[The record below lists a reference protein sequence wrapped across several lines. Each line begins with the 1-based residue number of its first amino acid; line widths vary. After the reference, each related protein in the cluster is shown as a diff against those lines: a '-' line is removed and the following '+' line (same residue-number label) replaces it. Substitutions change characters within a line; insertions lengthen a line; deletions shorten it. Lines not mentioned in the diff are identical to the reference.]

1 MKTGDTL
8 GDCVANDAA
17 RHQIDR
23 RLPSCTSRR
32 KAMTSNAEQSP
43 LSVSRDAAPARF
55 YKKLIR
61 QAMQPLRVDAAM
73 AVASQ

>member
-1 MKTGDTL
+1 MKTGDTR

-17 RHQIDR
+17 RHLIDR
-23 RLPSCTSRR
+23 PLPSCTSRR
-32 KAMTSNAEQSP
+32 QPMTSNAEQSP
-43 LSVSRDAAPARF
+43 LSVSRDAAQARF

-73 AVASQ
+73 AVAPQ

>member
-1 MKTGDTL
+1 MKTGGTR

-17 RHQIDR
+17 LHQIDR
-23 RLPSCTSRR
+23 RLPSCASRR
-32 KAMTSNAEQSP
+32 QPMTSNAEQSP
-43 LSVSRDAAPARF
+43 LSVSRDAAQARF

-73 AVASQ
+73 AVAPQ